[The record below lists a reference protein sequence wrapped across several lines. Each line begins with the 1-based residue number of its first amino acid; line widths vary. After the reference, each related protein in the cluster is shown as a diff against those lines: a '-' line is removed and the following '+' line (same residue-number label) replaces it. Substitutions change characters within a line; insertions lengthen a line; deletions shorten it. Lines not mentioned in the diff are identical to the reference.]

1 MRILVAIDDT
11 DNLESKI
18 GTGKRA
24 AQLIDLLE
32 ERGWGQAEVITR
44 HQLLV
49 DPAIPYT
56 SHNSAMCF
64 AFDLAAGRL
73 PDLIE
78 LSADY
83 LAANSDPGSD
93 PGLCV
98 TEVEKLAAPG
108 RLIAFGYRAKEQVLS
123 KTDAYDLAHE
133 LDIHLSEH
141 GGTGQGVVG
150 SLAGIGLRL
159 SGSDGRLRGK
169 LQYSGSDEVTSVG
182 ELRRQTGVDLV
193 KSLDGR
199 HIMADDEQVRLGET
213 LKGVMLLG
221 QQVLL
226 VYPTEK
232 PFNKVQWQTCTKNQL
247 RAY

>member
-11 DNLESKI
+11 DNLESKT

-24 AQLIDLLE
+24 AQLIDSLE
-32 ERGWGQAEVITR
+32 ERGWGRGEPITR
-44 HQLLV
+44 HQLFV

-64 AFDLAAGRL
+64 AFDLTPGRL
-73 PDLIE
+73 PDLI
-78 LSADY
+78 A
-83 LAANSDPGSD
+83 LASDFLVANCDPGSD

-108 RLIAFGYRAKEQVLS
+108 RLIAFGFRAKEQVLS
-123 KTDAYDLAHE
+123 KAEAYALAAE

-141 GGTGQGVVG
+141 GGTGDGVIG
-150 SLAGIGLRL
+150 SLAGVGLRL
-159 SGSDGRLRGK
+159 SGCDGRLRGK
-169 LQYSGSDEVTSVG
+169 LHFSGTDEIASAG
-182 ELRRQTGVDLV
+182 ELRRETGVDLI
-193 KSLDGR
+193 KSLDGH
-199 HIMADDEQVRLGET
+199 HIIADDEPIKLGET

-221 QQVLL
+221 QRVLL

-232 PFNKVQWQTCTKNQL
+232 PPHEVQWQTCTKNQL

>member
-64 AFDLAAGRL
+64 AFDLAASRL
-73 PDLIE
+73 PDLIA

-83 LAANSDPGSD
+83 LAANCDPGSD

-123 KTDAYDLAHE
+123 KAEAYALAEE

-150 SLAGIGLRL
+150 SLAGVGLRL

-169 LQYSGSDEVTSVG
+169 LHFSGTDEVTSAG
-182 ELRRQTGVDLV
+182 ELRRQTGIELV
-193 KSLDGR
+193 KSLDGQ
-199 HIMADDEQVRLGET
+199 HIITDDEPIRLGEN

-221 QQVLL
+221 QRVLL

-232 PFNKVQWQTCTKNQL
+232 PFNEVQWQTCTKNQL
-247 RAY
+247 RSF

>member
-11 DNLESKI
+11 DNLQSKT

-24 AQLIDLLE
+24 AQLIDFLE
-32 ERGWGQAEVITR
+32 QRGWGRAEPITR

-64 AFDLAAGRL
+64 AFDLTPGRL

-78 LSADY
+78 LAGDF
-83 LAANSDPGSD
+83 LAAHCDPGSD

-98 TEVEKLAAPG
+98 TEIEKLAAPG

-123 KTDAYDLAHE
+123 KAEAYALAEE
-133 LDIHLSEH
+133 LAIHLSEH
-141 GGTGQGVVG
+141 GGTGDGVVG
-150 SLAGIGLRL
+150 SLAGAGLRL
-159 SGSDGRLRGK
+159 SGCDGRLRGK
-169 LQYSGSDEVTSVG
+169 LPFSGRDEVASAG
-182 ELRRQTGVDLV
+182 ELRRQTGIELV
-193 KSLDGR
+193 KSLDGQ
-199 HIMADDEQVRLGET
+199 HIIADDAPIRLGET

-221 QQVLL
+221 QRVLL
-226 VYPTEK
+226 VYPTEN
-232 PFNKVQWQTCTKNQL
+232 PHDQVQWQTCTKNQL